1 MAGGTLGAVAGRA
14 DGEAAAPAAEG
25 PVEVRRR
32 FARSSL
38 TLREGLSAELPDEE
52 AVGKAAGVGL
62 KDLMW
67 FLFFGMPGEEAAS
80 LQWVVAGEPR
90 GSEGRKNLWKSK
102 CNVEV
107 FV

>member
-14 DGEAAAPAAEG
+14 DEEAAAAPAAEG

-52 AVGKAAGVGL
+52 VAGKAAGVGL

-80 LQWVVAGEPR
+80 LQ
-90 GSEGRKNLWKSK
+90 
-102 CNVEV
+102 
-107 FV
+107 